1 MITKQSLL
9 EALNLEKLSVT
20 LTHIMSAL
28 KGPYTIVQKITDI
41 TYRVQSGPR
50 SQPFVCHVDNLR
62 PYTGENVPTWYKM

>member
-28 KGPYTIVQKITDI
+28 KGPYIVVQTITDI
-41 TYRVQSGPR
+41 TEYNQVQDHNHLY
-50 SQPFVCHVDNLR
+50 V
-62 PYTGENVPTWYKM
+62 M